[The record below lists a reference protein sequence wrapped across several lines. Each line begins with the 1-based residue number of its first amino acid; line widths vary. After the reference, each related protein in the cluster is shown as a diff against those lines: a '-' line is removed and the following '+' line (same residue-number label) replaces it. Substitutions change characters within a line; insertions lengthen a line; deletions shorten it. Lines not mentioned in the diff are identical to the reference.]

1 MIRAAVLNDVI
12 GQPGPTRLLARL
24 IARDRLPH
32 ALILAGL
39 PGCGRRTLARAIAAA
54 LLCQARVAGD
64 ACGTCASCRLVA
76 EDTHPDLVSLPHDT
90 SGDELGVELV
100 RSAVVE
106 GAQQSPL
113 LGTQRVFILPGAERL
128 GLPAANALLKVL
140 EEPPPG
146 TYLVMTVASEAQLLK
161 TIRSR
166 AQLLRLQPLATAD
179 LERVLERGGLPPAT
193 ARLRAPQ
200 GAGSHRGLWDDDEAA
215 PPLAA
220 LLALAREGHRS
231 ALVGELAAALPQKAR
246 EDHGRTLAAEQRRVL
261 GQWLRA
267 LSQALRADLRGPGAA
282 RAADLIERV
291 QQAEQDLRRNLSPH
305 LILDSLG
312 LAARAG

>member
-1 MIRAAVLNDVI
+1 MMRAALLNDVI

-54 LLCQARVAGD
+54 LLCQERVAGD
-64 ACGTCASCRLVA
+64 ACGACASCRLVA
-76 EDTHPDLVSLPHDT
+76 EDTHPDLVALPHD
-90 SGDELGVELV
+90 SDGDDLGVELV

-113 LGTQRVFILPGAERL
+113 LGSQRVFILPGAERL

-146 TYLVMTVASEAQLLK
+146 TYLLMTVASEAQLLK

-166 AQLLRLQPLATAD
+166 AQLIRLQPLATAD
-179 LERVLERGGLPPAT
+179 LERVLARGGLPPAT
-193 ARLRAPQ
+193 ARLRAVQ
-200 GAGSHRGLWDDDEAA
+200 GAGSHRGLWGDEEP

-246 EDHGRTLAAEQRRVL
+246 EEHGRTLAAEQRRVL

-305 LILDSLG
+305 LVIDSLG